1 MQKITLISVGKLKE
15 QFFKDVEKEYLKR
28 LKGFC
33 SFELCEIS
41 AETLPQNPSDSQ
53 IEASLLVEAEKI
65 ISKIPKNA
73 EVISLCIEGKLHSS
87 EELSS
92 IILENANFGSGNI
105 CFIIGSSYGLAQKVK
120 ALSKVRLSMSKMTF
134 PHRLARVMLLE
145 QIYRAYKILGGG
157 EYHK

>member
-15 QFFKDVEKEYLKR
+15 QFFKDAESEYLKR

-41 AETLPQNPSDSQ
+41 AENLPQNPSPLQ
-53 IEASLLVEAEKI
+53 IEAALSAEAQKI

-73 EVISLCIEGKLHSS
+73 DIISLCIEGKLHSS
-87 EELSS
+87 EELANL
-92 IILENANFGSGNI
+92 ILDNANFGSGSI
-105 CFIIGSSYGLAQKVK
+105 CFIIGSSYGLSDKVK
-120 ALSKVRLSMSKMTF
+120 AFSKVRLSMSKMTF

>member
-15 QFFKDVEKEYLKR
+15 QFFKDAEKEYLKR